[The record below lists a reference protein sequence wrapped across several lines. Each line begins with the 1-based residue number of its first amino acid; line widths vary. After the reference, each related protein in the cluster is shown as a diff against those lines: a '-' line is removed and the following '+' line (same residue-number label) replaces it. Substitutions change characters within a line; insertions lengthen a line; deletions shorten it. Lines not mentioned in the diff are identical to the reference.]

1 MFKVV
6 KIKTQ
11 EQRHSE
17 YHTIHKIKVAPFSC
31 ISIVEIEQVSACWE
45 ESCYKH
51 VPSTTESHYL
61 FNNDLKKINFGKM
74 I

>member
-1 MFKVV
+1 MFKVI

-31 ISIVEIEQVSACWE
+31 ISTVEIEQVSACWE

-51 VPSTTESHYL
+51 VPSTTESHYFL
-61 FNNDLKKINFGKM
+61 TM
-74 I
+74 IKSK

>member
-17 YHTIHKIKVAPFSC
+17 YYTMNKIKVAPFFLFLL
-31 ISIVEIEQVSACWE
+31 Q
-45 ESCYKH
+45 KLNR
-51 VPSTTESHYL
+51 YL
-61 FNNDLKKINFGKM
+61 LAGKGVAITMFPVQQKATNF
-74 I
+74 